1 MAFPLYRQLDSMDC
15 GPTCLRMIAKSYGR
29 DYSLQSLREGSGISR
44 AGVSLLGIAEAAE
57 SIGFRTT
64 GVSIT
69 KNQLHEAPLPLIA
82 HWRQQH
88 FVVVYRVTKNTIF
101 VADPAHGLLEY
112 SHAEFSKQWLSGHDD
127 GIEIGLALLLETT
140 PQFYEAQGENKET
153 IGFSRLFDYVLPYKG
168 LLIQIVISLL
178 VSSVIQLIFPFLTQS
193 IIDKGVNT
201 QNISFVFVILIA
213 QLGLLAGRMASE
225 FLRSWLL
232 LHTSTRVNIAI
243 ISDFLIKLMKLPL
256 SFFDAKMIGDIMR
269 RISDH
274 SRIESFLT
282 SQSLG
287 ILFSAFNIF
296 VLSVVL
302 FIFNKNIFF
311 IFFLLSGL
319 YIVWIVM
326 FLKQRRNIDYK
337 NFDLSSKESNVLIQ
351 TIQGMQEIKLA
362 NAETPSR
369 WRWERLQAKLF
380 KLSIRNLALMQYQ
393 QTGGLFINEGKNIFI
408 TFLSASA
415 VIHGSITLG
424 TMLAIQQII
433 GQLNGPLE
441 QIIGFVHQF
450 QDAKISLERLNEIHH
465 LKDEEDKSK
474 YMADQF
480 VNEASDLHIENVT
493 FSYNA
498 AGQIPVLR
506 DINLTIPF
514 GKTTAIVGM
523 SGSGKTTILK
533 LLLKFYQPSNGS
545 IRIGNL
551 SLQDIHHKY
560 WRRLCGVVMQE
571 GYIFSDTIAGNI
583 AVGEE
588 YINNHQLLEALR
600 IANLHEYVTSLPLGH
615 QTMIGADGNGLSQ
628 GQKQRILIARAV
640 YKNPSYLFFDEAT
653 NSLDASNER
662 QIIENM
668 EEFFKSRTVVVVA
681 HRLSTVRNAH
691 QIVVVDGGKIVEV
704 GSHDVLTAQRGK
716 YYELV
721 KNQLELGS

>member
-1 MAFPLYRQLDSMDC
+1 MDC

-29 DYSLQSLREGSGISR
+29 NYSLQSLRDMSSISR
-44 AGVSLLGIAEAAE
+44 TGVSLLGIAEAAE

-69 KNQLHEAPLPLIA
+69 KSQLQEAPLPLIA
-82 HWRQQH
+82 HWRQRH
-88 FVVVYRVTKNTIF
+88 FVVVYRVTKNSVF

-112 SHAEFSKQWLSGHDD
+112 SHVEFGKQWLSRHDD
-127 GIEIGLALLLETT
+127 ETQIGLALLLETT
-140 PQFYEAQGENKET
+140 PQFYETQGEEEKT
-153 IGFSRLFDYVLPYKG
+153 VGFSKLLDYIIPYKG
-168 LLIQIVISLL
+168 LIIQMTISLL

-201 QNISFVFVILIA
+201 QNISFVFIILIA
-213 QLGLLAGRMASE
+213 QIALLIGRMASD

-243 ISDFLIKLMKLPL
+243 ISDFLVKLMKLPL
-256 SFFDAKMIGDIMR
+256 AFFDAKMIGDIMR

-287 ILFSAFNIF
+287 VLFSFFNII
-296 VLSVVL
+296 VLSIVL
-302 FIFNKNIFF
+302 AIFNKTIFLIFF
-311 IFFLLSGL
+311 ILSGT
-319 YIVWIVM
+319 YIAWIVM
-326 FLKQRRNIDYK
+326 FLNQRRKIDYK

-380 KLSIRNLALMQYQ
+380 KLNIRSLALMQYQ

-408 TFLSASA
+408 TFLSANA
-415 VIHGSITLG
+415 VINGSITLG

-450 QDAKISLERLNEIHH
+450 QDAKISLERLSEIHH
-465 LKDEEDKSK
+465 LKDEEENTIS
-474 YMADQF
+474 QN
-480 VNEASDLHIENVT
+480 VSETSDLHIENIS
-493 FSYNA
+493 FSYNV
-498 AGQIPVLR
+498 AGQSPV
-506 DINLTIPF
+506 IKNISLTIPF

-523 SGSGKTTILK
+523 SGSGKTTLLK
-533 LLLKFYQPSNGS
+533 LLLKFYQPSSGS
-545 IRIGNL
+545 IRVGNL
-551 SLQDIHHKY
+551 SLQDISHKY
-560 WRRLCGVVMQE
+560 WRHLCGVVMQE

-588 YINNHQLLEALR
+588 DVDRHRLTDALK
-600 IANLHEYVTSLPLGH
+600 IANLHEYIASLPLGYK
-615 QTMIGADGNGLSQ
+615 TMIGADGNGLSQ

-653 NSLDASNER
+653 NSLDANNER

-668 EEFFKSRTVVVVA
+668 DEFFKNRTVIVVA

-691 QIVVVDGGKIVEV
+691 QIVVIDEGRIVEV
-704 GSHDVLTAQRGK
+704 GSHDTLTTRRGK